1 MSDVVV
7 LLPGQPLAL
16 RLGAIRRR
24 RLAVRLTSATT
35 AVLWLAG
42 LVLLIVGVGG
52 GLLTS
57 R

>member
-1 MSDVVV
+1 MVI
-7 LLPGQPLAL
+7 LAGKTLAL

-24 RLAVRLTSATT
+24 RLALRLTSTTT

-42 LVLLIVGVGG
+42 LGLLIVGVSG